1 MAYGKRLA
9 DDLLA
14 VDDVDAVGRRMG
26 DAAALQVVASGGGG
40 RRGDVAYA
48 CRGYII
54 VLAIEVVAHVAC
66 SVGCGAYALEQVV
79 GSWQVLVG
87 LIAAIAVFLLRQSA
101 FGVKLVD
108 GGADDM
114 LVFVIAVE
122 NVTSVFCVYS
132 SGFHR
137 SVNAFPVVVRR
148 VPTIFPYRSFQ
159 INIPFI
165 GWTAEGH
172 QWVGVVVLRCMR

>member
-1 MAYGKRLA
+1 MLRRRFAYGKRLA

-101 FGVKLVD
+101 FGVKVVD

-122 NVTSVFCVYS
+122 NGTSLTPK
-132 SGFHR
+132 
-137 SVNAFPVVVRR
+137 AD
-148 VPTIFPYRSFQ
+148 
-159 INIPFI
+159 
-165 GWTAEGH
+165 
-172 QWVGVVVLRCMR
+172 